1 MKASRQMS
9 AAGTSRVSVASFHSD
24 PGEAAARGLGYSSFL
39 YRSVREADGKQRHFL
54 VPDRYDI
61 CRPTRTSSQMS
72 SLAGSHPSIPQGF
85 GFKSRGAHHMSR

>member
-24 PGEAAARGLGYSSFL
+24 PGGAAASGRKTAPFLGTGPL
-39 YRSVREADGKQRHFL
+39 RHLPSYEDFFSNVL
-54 VPDRYDI
+54 I
-61 CRPTRTSSQMS
+61 GGIPT
-72 SLAGSHPSIPQGF
+72 SIPQGF